1 MTLPSGLVLPMD
13 RIGEIC
19 RRYHVKELAVFGSQV
34 RGDVQ
39 PDSDVDFLVEF
50 EEQAAVGL
58 IDGDLLQ
65 IRQSYHT
72 MLRLENMVDDTGGPL
87 SENRL
92 RAAPGPVQKMARDAL
107 ASGSP
112 QNNPRVPSEKEIVQ
126 LYEQAW

>member
-58 IDGDLLQ
+58 IEFAALM
-65 IRQSYHT
+65 R
-72 MLRLENMVDDTGGPL
+72 EL
-87 SENRL
+87 SETLGRKVDLVSKNGLKPLIRDAVL
-92 RAAPGPVQKMARDAL
+92 GEARAAYAA
-107 ASGSP
+107 
-112 QNNPRVPSEKEIVQ
+112 
-126 LYEQAW
+126 

>member
-58 IDGDLLQ
+58 IEFAALM
-65 IRQSYHT
+65 R
-72 MLRLENMVDDTGGPL
+72 EL
-87 SENRL
+87 SETLGRKVDL
-92 RAAPGPVQKMARDAL
+92 VSKKGLKPLIRDAVLREARAAYAA
-107 ASGSP
+107 
-112 QNNPRVPSEKEIVQ
+112 
-126 LYEQAW
+126 

>member
-39 PDSDVDFLVEF
+39 PDSDVDFPVEF

-58 IDGDLLQ
+58 IEFAALM
-65 IRQSYHT
+65 R
-72 MLRLENMVDDTGGPL
+72 EL
-87 SENRL
+87 SETLGRKVDLFSKNGLKPLIRDAVL
-92 RAAPGPVQKMARDAL
+92 WEARAAYAA
-107 ASGSP
+107 
-112 QNNPRVPSEKEIVQ
+112 
-126 LYEQAW
+126 

>member
-58 IDGDLLQ
+58 IEFAALM
-65 IRQSYHT
+65 R
-72 MLRLENMVDDTGGPL
+72 EL
-87 SENRL
+87 SETLGRKVDLVSKNGLKPLIRDAVL
-92 RAAPGPVQKMARDAL
+92 REARAAYAA
-107 ASGSP
+107 
-112 QNNPRVPSEKEIVQ
+112 
-126 LYEQAW
+126 

>member
-39 PDSDVDFLVEF
+39 PGSDVDFLVEF

-58 IDGDLLQ
+58 IEFAALM
-65 IRQSYHT
+65 R
-72 MLRLENMVDDTGGPL
+72 EL
-87 SENRL
+87 SETLARKVDLVSKNGLKPLIRDAVL
-92 RAAPGPVQKMARDAL
+92 REARAAYAA
-107 ASGSP
+107 
-112 QNNPRVPSEKEIVQ
+112 
-126 LYEQAW
+126 